1 MPRFLH
7 YINLTGLEKIPKTDT
22 EKARLLD
29 SLTAD
34 LNIDLSGIPNDGEDT
49 EDETQNSNIFDQK
62 WIENH
67 VSLMNMLLY
76 T

>member
-1 MPRFLH
+1 MFIL
-7 YINLTGLEKIPKTDT
+7 GKIPKTDT

-49 EDETQNSNIFDQK
+49 EDETQNTNIFDQK

-67 VSLMNMLLY
+67 VIFIFFN
-76 T
+76 